1 MDFTYEAISLGL
13 FDRLQPGW
21 TFQRVRHTIHQGVY
35 TNPSPGFMTD
45 LPVLSH
51 NGWLLYKITG
61 VAVDQNED
69 PLSGADVYLL
79 KGDLK
84 GGMPY
89 PVQKT
94 VSGADGSYIFYV
106 EDDLDEY
113 VVMAWKWDGELGE
126 YIRGVTDR
134 DLKPVAS

>member
-1 MDFTYEAISLGL
+1 
-13 FDRLQPGW
+13 
-21 TFQRVRHTIHQGVY
+21 
-35 TNPSPGFMTD
+35 MTD

-51 NGWLLYKITG
+51 NGWLPYKIEGT
-61 VAVDQNED
+61 AVDQNED
-69 PLSGADVYLL
+69 PLNEADVYLM

-94 VSGADGSYIFYV
+94 TSGEDGFYIFYV

-113 VVMAWKWDGELGE
+113 VVMAWKWDAELGE
-126 YIRGVTDR
+126 YVRGVTDR